1 MRRMKTI
8 LRWLAAALTLSI
20 ACDAAADEVRFRVIN
35 GMDFPIRSIVLS
47 SANMNTWGPNVL
59 ARPSIR
65 PGDARE
71 VVVRGVFVDC
81 NVDMKVALDVNA
93 SEPIWQYLN
102 VCSLQRIRLRFDPYS
117 GVTTASYEE

>member
-1 MRRMKTI
+1 MKPI

-20 ACDAAADEVRFRVIN
+20 ACTATADEVRFRVIN

-59 ARPSIR
+59 GPPAIK
-65 PGDARE
+65 PGDMRE

-117 GVTTASYEE
+117 GVSTASYEE

>member
-1 MRRMKTI
+1 MKN
-8 LRWLAAALTLSI
+8 LLCWLAAALPLSI
-20 ACDAAADEVRFRVIN
+20 ACSAAADDVRFRVIN
-35 GMDFPIRSIVLS
+35 GMDFPIRSITLS
-47 SANMNTWGPNVL
+47 AANMNSWGPNVL
-59 ARPSIR
+59 SPPPIR

-71 VVVRGVFVDC
+71 IVVRGVFVDC
-81 NVDMKVALDVNA
+81 NVDMKVALDTNA